1 MLFFLSGEMSEGF
14 PMTSEL
20 DTSLLLDKRSMF
32 ECSVCKTVSYTK
44 REFKKHM
51 QTAHESVTPPVC
63 CTTCSFSCYSH
74 KQLLQHCKLVHKYTC
89 EPCGKSFSSFSG
101 CQGHNKVHHGTGHN
115 LWSCKTCGKKYVAAS
130 RLEIHERSHSDS
142 RPFICVTCDKTYKHK
157 KDLLGH
163 TCPG

>member
-1 MLFFLSGEMSEGF
+1 
-14 PMTSEL
+14 
-20 DTSLLLDKRSMF
+20 
-32 ECSVCKTVSYTK
+32 
-44 REFKKHM
+44 M

-101 CQGHNKVHHGTGHN
+101 CQTHNKVHHGTGDN
-115 LWSCKTCGKKYVAAS
+115 LWSCKTCGKKYVAVS

-163 TCPG
+163 TCLMAISRFALRDRVTLRLLKLPFWGKDVVEWSMALAVRLSDWCCSESMV